1 MKENIKEK
9 ILLVSRELFNTYGYH
24 EVTMRMIADKCN
36 IGVGNLTYHYKK
48 KIDIIYALLKEG
60 EPTLSTSNTKTIEE
74 LYHFI
79 SEMVD
84 GVRKNHFFFS
94 SSQLQSL
101 DESFFEANKQ
111 NVQKLHTAFI
121 SNLIEIQKANKLSED
136 FSKEEMEAYV
146 SLCMLSHISWANEE
160 GKNSTYTNLNF
171 NQFVYYQLILL
182 KPYLTEKG
190 LIEFKNI
197 SLLSWK
203 N

>member
-48 KIDIIYALLKEG
+48 KIDILYALLKEG

-94 SSQLQSL
+94 SSQMQTL

-121 SNLIEIQKANKLSED
+121 SNLIELQKANKLSED
-136 FSKEEMEAYV
+136 FNEEEMEAYV

-160 GKNSTYTNLNF
+160 GKNSTYTNLDF
-171 NQFVYYQLILL
+171 KQFILTHLVLL
-182 KPYLTEKG
+182 KPYYTKIG
-190 LIEFKNI
+190 LKEFKQ
-197 SLLSWK
+197 LSK
-203 N
+203 

>member
-48 KIDIIYALLKEG
+48 KIDIIYALLEDG
-60 EPTLSTSNTKTIEE
+60 EPTLSTSNVSTIDD

-79 SEMVD
+79 YEMVD

-94 SSQLQSL
+94 SSQMQSL
-101 DESFFEANKQ
+101 DKSFFEANKQ
-111 NVQKLHTAFI
+111 NVQKLHNAFI
-121 SNLIEIQKANKLSED
+121 SNLIELQKANKLSKNFNE
-136 FSKEEMEAYV
+136 EEMEAYV

-197 SLLSWK
+197 SLSS
-203 N
+203 

>member
-94 SSQLQSL
+94 SSQMQSL

-121 SNLIEIQKANKLSED
+121 SNLIELQKASKLSED
-136 FSKEEMEAYV
+136 FNKEEMEAYV

-160 GKNSTYTNLNF
+160 GKSSTYTNLDF
-171 NQFVYYQLILL
+171 KQFILTHLVLL
-182 KPYLTEKG
+182 KPYYTKKG
-190 LIEFKNI
+190 LKEFKQ
-197 SLLSWK
+197 LSK
-203 N
+203 K

>member
-9 ILLVSRELFNTYGYH
+9 ILLVSRELFITYGYH

-94 SSQLQSL
+94 SSQMQSL

-121 SNLIEIQKANKLSED
+121 SNLIELQKANKLSED
-136 FSKEEMEAYV
+136 FHEEEMEAYV

-160 GKNSTYTNLNF
+160 GKNSTYTNLDF
-171 NQFVYYQLILL
+171 KQFILTHLVLL
-182 KPYLTEKG
+182 KPYYTKKG
-190 LIEFKNI
+190 LKEFKQ
-197 SLLSWK
+197 LSK
-203 N
+203 

>member
-94 SSQLQSL
+94 SSQMQSL

-121 SNLIEIQKANKLSED
+121 SNLIELQKANKLSED
-136 FSKEEMEAYV
+136 FNEEEMEAYV

-160 GKNSTYTNLNF
+160 GKNSTYTNLDF
-171 NQFVYYQLILL
+171 KQFILTHLVLL
-182 KPYLTEKG
+182 KTYYTKKG
-190 LIEFKNI
+190 LKEFKQ
-197 SLLSWK
+197 LSK
-203 N
+203 

>member
-94 SSQLQSL
+94 SSQMQSL

-121 SNLIEIQKANKLSED
+121 SNLIELQKANKLSED
-136 FSKEEMEAYV
+136 FNEEEMEAYV

-160 GKNSTYTNLNF
+160 GKNSTYTNLDF
-171 NQFVYYQLILL
+171 IQFILTHLVLL
-182 KPYLTEKG
+182 KPYYTKKG
-190 LIEFKNI
+190 LKEFKQ
-197 SLLSWK
+197 LSK
-203 N
+203 

>member
-94 SSQLQSL
+94 SSQMQSL

-121 SNLIEIQKANKLSED
+121 SKLIELQKANKLSED
-136 FSKEEMEAYV
+136 FNEEEMEAYV

-160 GKNSTYTNLNF
+160 GKNSTYTNLDF
-171 NQFVYYQLILL
+171 KQFILTHLVLL
-182 KPYLTEKG
+182 KPYYTKKG
-190 LIEFKNI
+190 LKEFKQ
-197 SLLSWK
+197 LSK
-203 N
+203 

>member
-94 SSQLQSL
+94 SSQMKSL

-121 SNLIEIQKANKLSED
+121 SNLIELQKANKLSED
-136 FSKEEMEAYV
+136 FNEEEMEAYV

-160 GKNSTYTNLNF
+160 GKNSTYTNLDF
-171 NQFVYYQLILL
+171 KQFILTHLVLL
-182 KPYLTEKG
+182 KPYYTKKG
-190 LIEFKNI
+190 LKEFKQ
-197 SLLSWK
+197 LSK
-203 N
+203 

>member
-9 ILLVSRELFNTYGYH
+9 ILQVSRELFNTYSYH

-94 SSQLQSL
+94 SSQMQSL

-121 SNLIEIQKANKLSED
+121 SNLIELQKTNKLSED

-160 GKNSTYTNLNF
+160 GKNSTYTNLDF
-171 NQFVYYQLILL
+171 KQFILTHLVLL
-182 KPYLTEKG
+182 KPYYTKKG
-190 LIEFKNI
+190 LKEFKQ
-197 SLLSWK
+197 LSK
-203 N
+203 

>member
-94 SSQLQSL
+94 SSQMQSL

-121 SNLIEIQKANKLSED
+121 SNLIELQKANKLSED
-136 FSKEEMEAYV
+136 F
-146 SLCMLSHISWANEE
+146 NEE
-160 GKNSTYTNLNF
+160 
-171 NQFVYYQLILL
+171 
-182 KPYLTEKG
+182 
-190 LIEFKNI
+190 
-197 SLLSWK
+197 
-203 N
+203 

>member
-48 KIDIIYALLKEG
+48 KIYIIYALLKEG

-94 SSQLQSL
+94 SSQMQSL

-121 SNLIEIQKANKLSED
+121 SNLIELQKANKLSED
-136 FSKEEMEAYV
+136 FNEEEMEAYV

-160 GKNSTYTNLNF
+160 GKNSTYTNLDF
-171 NQFVYYQLILL
+171 KQFILTHLVLL
-182 KPYLTEKG
+182 KPYYTKKG
-190 LIEFKNI
+190 LKEFKQ
-197 SLLSWK
+197 LSK
-203 N
+203 

>member
-94 SSQLQSL
+94 SSQMQSL

-121 SNLIEIQKANKLSED
+121 SNLIELQKANKLSED
-136 FSKEEMEAYV
+136 FNEEEMEAYV

-160 GKNSTYTNLNF
+160 GKNSTYTNLDF
-171 NQFVYYQLILL
+171 KQFIL
-182 KPYLTEKG
+182 TH
-190 LIEFKNI
+190 
-197 SLLSWK
+197 LL
-203 N
+203 

>member
-48 KIDIIYALLKEG
+48 KIDILYALLKEG

-94 SSQLQSL
+94 SSQMQSL

-121 SNLIEIQKANKLSED
+121 SNLIELQKASKLSED
-136 FSKEEMEAYV
+136 FNKEEMDAYV

-160 GKNSTYTNLNF
+160 GKNSTYTNLDF
-171 NQFVYYQLILL
+171 KQFILTHLVLL
-182 KPYLTEKG
+182 KPYYTKKG
-190 LIEFKNI
+190 LKEFKQ
-197 SLLSWK
+197 LSK
-203 N
+203 

>member
-60 EPTLSTSNTKTIEE
+60 EPTLSTSNTETIEE

-79 SEMVD
+79 YEMVD

-94 SSQLQSL
+94 SSQMQCL
-101 DESFFEANKQ
+101 DENFFESNKQ
-111 NVQKLHTAFI
+111 NVQKLHTTFI
-121 SNLIEIQKANKLSED
+121 ANLMKLQNANKLSED

-160 GKNSTYTNLNF
+160 GKNSTYTTLDFKRFVLNHL
-171 NQFVYYQLILL
+171 VLL
-182 KPYLTEKG
+182 KPYYTKKG
-190 LIEFKNI
+190 LKEFKQ
-197 SLLSWK
+197 LFK
-203 N
+203 

>member
-1 MKENIKEK
+1 MKQNIKKE
-9 ILLVSRELFNTYGYH
+9 ILQVSRKLFNIYGYH
-24 EVTMRMIADKCN
+24 EVTMRMIAYKCN
-36 IGVGNLTYHYKK
+36 IGVGNLTYYYKK
-48 KIDIIYALLKEG
+48 KIDIIYALLEDG
-60 EPTLSTSNTKTIEE
+60 EPTLSTSNVSTIDD

-79 SEMVD
+79 YEMVD

-94 SSQLQSL
+94 SSQMQSL

-111 NVQKLHTAFI
+111 NVQKLHNAFI
-121 SNLIEIQKANKLSED
+121 SNLIELQKANKLSKNFNE
-136 FSKEEMEAYV
+136 EEMEAYV

-197 SLLSWK
+197 SLSS
-203 N
+203 